1 MKKINTK
8 SPWNRLK
15 RHLIIKFARLLP
27 DRKYLEL
34 IFPLRIGYPLNLDN
48 PKTFSEKLQWLKLY
62 DRKPIYTKMVD
73 KYEAKKYVAGIIG
86 EEYIIPTLAIYDR
99 VEDIDFDAMPNQFVL
114 KCTHDSGGLVI
125 CKDKTSLD
133 KAAAINKIK
142 DGLKRNYFY
151 QNREW
156 PYKNVKP
163 RIIAEAYMEDS
174 TTSELRD
181 YKFFCFDGVVKAL
194 FIAEDRQKKGEET
207 KFDFFDADF
216 RHLDIRNGHPNAGTL
231 PAKPKTFEKMKVL
244 AEKLSTLPLPVIIRG
259 ETGTGKEV
267 FARFIHNHSPRA
279 ERPFIAV
286 NCGAIPEN
294 LIESLLFGHAK
305 GSFTGAIDT
314 RKGFFEEA
322 DGGTIFLDEI
332 GELPM
337 NMQVKLLRVLQ
348 EKHIT
353 RVGDNREIPVNVRV
367 ISATHVDLEEAVRE
381 KRFRE
386 DLYFRIQ
393 VMPLQLP
400 PLRERG
406 QDVVLLAEEF
416 IKRYGAEYGRGR
428 FKMSRNTEKA
438 LLGYHWPGNV
448 RELENRIQKGLVQ
461 AVHGV
466 IQPKDIG
473 LDEVQKEAKES
484 PRTLKEAREAV
495 EREVIGRALQDS
507 GANLTLAATILC
519 IDRKVLREIMERLG
533 IKKEDFKN

>member
-1 MKKINTK
+1 MKTESMLATEKMLDVVKTLLDEEQPESLFSKILEVAKGVLHADAAVLDISGENPLHFSNPEQVSISISAVKQAK
-8 SPWNRLK
+8 SEKRAVVWNQLDDDGADLSKSIVQNQLTSIMVSPFRTPDSESGYLYLQ
-15 RHLIIKFARLLP
+15 RAAREEPFTEEDSALFDAFVEVCEKFA
-27 DRKYLEL
+27 
-34 IFPLRIGYPLNLDN
+34 FAA
-48 PKTFSEKLQWLKLY
+48 Y
-62 DRKPIYTKMVD
+62 DRLRD
-73 KYEAKKYVAGIIG
+73 KES
-86 EEYIIPTLAIYDR
+86 LD
-99 VEDIDFDAMPNQFVL
+99 VL
-114 KCTHDSGGLVI
+114 KNVVR
-125 CKDKTSLD
+125 
-133 KAAAINKIK
+133 K
-142 DGLKRNYFY
+142 DGIVYSCKAM
-151 QNREW
+151 
-156 PYKNVKP
+156 
-163 RIIAEAYMEDS
+163 AELVA
-174 TTSELRD
+174 
-181 YKFFCFDGVVKAL
+181 
-194 FIAEDRQKKGEET
+194 
-207 KFDFFDADF
+207 
-216 RHLDIRNGHPNAGTL
+216 
-231 PAKPKTFEKMKVL
+231 L
-244 AEKLSTLPLPVIIRG
+244 AEKLALLPLPVIIRG

-267 FARFIHNHSPRA
+267 FARSIHNHSPRA
-279 ERPFIAV
+279 DRPFIAV
-286 NCGAIPEN
+286 NCGAIPEH
-294 LIESLLFGHAK
+294 LIESLLFGHAR

-367 ISATHVDLEEAVRE
+367 ISATHVDLEAAVRE

-393 VMPLQLP
+393 VMPLSIP

-416 IKRYGAEYGRGR
+416 IKRYGAEYGRGK

-473 LDEVQKEAKES
+473 LDDVQKEAKES

-495 EREVIGRALQDS
+495 EREVIARALQDS
-507 GANLTLAATILC
+507 NANLTLAATILG
-519 IDRKVLREIMERLG
+519 IDRKVLREVMERLG
-533 IKKEDFKN
+533 MKKEDFKN

>member
-1 MKKINTK
+1 MKTESMLATEKMLDVVKTLLDEEQPESLFSKILEVAKGVLHADAAVLDISGDNPLHFSNPEQVSISISAVKQAK
-8 SPWNRLK
+8 SEKRAVVWNQLDDDGADLSKSIVQNQLTSIMVSPFRTPDSESGYLYLQ
-15 RHLIIKFARLLP
+15 RAAREEPFTEEDSALFDAFVEVCEKFAFAAY
-27 DRKYLEL
+27 DH
-34 IFPLRIGYPLNLDN
+34 LRDKESLD
-48 PKTFSEKLQWLKLY
+48 
-62 DRKPIYTKMVD
+62 
-73 KYEAKKYVAGIIG
+73 
-86 EEYIIPTLAIYDR
+86 
-99 VEDIDFDAMPNQFVL
+99 VL
-114 KCTHDSGGLVI
+114 KNVVR
-125 CKDKTSLD
+125 
-133 KAAAINKIK
+133 K
-142 DGLKRNYFY
+142 DGIVYSCKAM
-151 QNREW
+151 
-156 PYKNVKP
+156 
-163 RIIAEAYMEDS
+163 AELVA
-174 TTSELRD
+174 
-181 YKFFCFDGVVKAL
+181 
-194 FIAEDRQKKGEET
+194 
-207 KFDFFDADF
+207 
-216 RHLDIRNGHPNAGTL
+216 
-231 PAKPKTFEKMKVL
+231 L
-244 AEKLSTLPLPVIIRG
+244 AEKLALLPLPVIIRG

-279 ERPFIAV
+279 DRPFIAV
-286 NCGAIPEN
+286 NCGAIPEH
-294 LIESLLFGHAK
+294 LIESLLFGHAR

-367 ISATHVDLEEAVRE
+367 ISATHVDLEAAVRE

-393 VMPLQLP
+393 VMPVAIP

-416 IKRYGAEYGRGR
+416 IKRYGAEYGRGK

-473 LDEVQKEAKES
+473 LDDVQKEAKES

-495 EREVIGRALQDS
+495 EREVIARALQDS
-507 GANLTLAATILC
+507 NANLTLAATILG
-519 IDRKVLREIMERLG
+519 IDRKVLREVMERLG
-533 IKKEDFKN
+533 MKKEDFKN

>member
-1 MKKINTK
+1 MKSNSMLATEKMLDVINILLDEQRPDFLFPKILEVVQDVLHADAAVLDIAGEKPLHLTRPENVSISISAIRLAKTENKAVVWNQLDDDSVDLSK
-8 SPWNRLK
+8 SIVQNQLTSIMVSPFRTPDSESGYLYLQRAAREEPFTEDDSK
-15 RHLIIKFARLLP
+15 LFDAFVGVCEKFAFAAFDRL
-27 DRKYLEL
+27 R
-34 IFPLRIGYPLNLDN
+34 
-48 PKTFSEKLQWLKLY
+48 
-62 DRKPIYTKMVD
+62 D
-73 KYEAKKYVAGIIG
+73 KE
-86 EEYIIPTLAIYDR
+86 
-99 VEDIDFDAMPNQFVL
+99 
-114 KCTHDSGGLVI
+114 
-125 CKDKTSLD
+125 SLD
-133 KAAAINKIK
+133 V
-142 DGLKRNYFY
+142 L
-151 QNREW
+151 
-156 PYKNVKP
+156 KNVK
-163 RIIAEAYMEDS
+163 RRGDIIYSSKQMD
-174 TTSELRD
+174 D
-181 YKFFCFDGVVKAL
+181 VVAL
-194 FIAEDRQKKGEET
+194 
-207 KFDFFDADF
+207 ADK
-216 RHLDIRNGHPNAGTL
+216 LAPL
-231 PAKPKTFEKMKVL
+231 PM
-244 AEKLSTLPLPVIIRG
+244 PVIIRG

-267 FARFIHNHSPRA
+267 IARYIHSHSPRA
-279 ERPFIAV
+279 DRPFIAV

-294 LIESLLFGHAK
+294 LMESLLFGHAK
-305 GSFTGAIDT
+305 GSFTGAIDN

-322 DGGTIFLDEI
+322 EGGTIFLDEI
-332 GELPM
+332 GELPL

-406 QDVVLLAEEF
+406 QDVILLAEEF

-484 PRTLKEAREAV
+484 PRTLKEARETV

-507 GANLTLAATILC
+507 NANLTLAATILG

>member
-1 MKKINTK
+1 MKSESMLATEKMLDVVKTLLDEEQPESLFTKILEVAKGVLHADAGVLDVAGETPLHFSNPEQVSISISAVKQAK
-8 SPWNRLK
+8 SEKRAVVWNQLDDDGADLSKSIVQNQLTSIMVSPFRTPDSESGYLYLQ
-15 RHLIIKFARLLP
+15 RAAREEPFTEEDSQLFDAFVAVCEKFA
-27 DRKYLEL
+27 
-34 IFPLRIGYPLNLDN
+34 FAA
-48 PKTFSEKLQWLKLY
+48 Y
-62 DRKPIYTKMVD
+62 DRLRD
-73 KYEAKKYVAGIIG
+73 KES
-86 EEYIIPTLAIYDR
+86 LD
-99 VEDIDFDAMPNQFVL
+99 VL
-114 KCTHDSGGLVI
+114 KNVVRKDDIVYSSKVMADLV
-125 CKDKTSLD
+125 
-133 KAAAINKIK
+133 A
-142 DGLKRNYFY
+142 
-151 QNREW
+151 
-156 PYKNVKP
+156 
-163 RIIAEAYMEDS
+163 
-174 TTSELRD
+174 
-181 YKFFCFDGVVKAL
+181 
-194 FIAEDRQKKGEET
+194 
-207 KFDFFDADF
+207 
-216 RHLDIRNGHPNAGTL
+216 
-231 PAKPKTFEKMKVL
+231 L

-267 FARFIHNHSPRA
+267 FARFIHKHSPRA
-279 ERPFIAV
+279 DRPFIAV
-286 NCGAIPEN
+286 NCGAIPEH
-294 LIESLLFGHAK
+294 LIESLLFGHAR
-305 GSFTGAIDT
+305 GSFTGAVDT

-367 ISATHVDLEEAVRE
+367 ISATHVDLEAAVRE

-393 VMPLQLP
+393 VMPLVIP

-406 QDVVLLAEEF
+406 QDVILLAEEF
-416 IKRYGAEYGRGR
+416 VKRYGAEYGRGR

-473 LDEVQKEAKES
+473 LDDMQKETKES

-495 EREVIGRALQDS
+495 EREVIGRALRDS
-507 GANLTLAATILC
+507 NANLTLAATILG
-519 IDRKVLREIMERLG
+519 IDRKVLREVMERLG
-533 IKKEDFKN
+533 MKKEDFKS

>member
-1 MKKINTK
+1 MKSESMLATEKMLDVVKTLIDEEQPESLFSKILEVAKGVLHADAAVLDISGETPLHFSNPEQVSISISAVRQAK
-8 SPWNRLK
+8 SEKRAVVWNQLDDDGADLSKSIVQNQLTSIMVSPFRTPDSESGYLYLQ
-15 RHLIIKFARLLP
+15 RAAREEPFTEEDSQLFDSFVNVCEKFA
-27 DRKYLEL
+27 
-34 IFPLRIGYPLNLDN
+34 FAA
-48 PKTFSEKLQWLKLY
+48 Y
-62 DRKPIYTKMVD
+62 DRLRD
-73 KYEAKKYVAGIIG
+73 KES
-86 EEYIIPTLAIYDR
+86 LD
-99 VEDIDFDAMPNQFVL
+99 VL
-114 KCTHDSGGLVI
+114 KNVVR
-125 CKDKTSLD
+125 
-133 KAAAINKIK
+133 K
-142 DGLKRNYFY
+142 DGIVYSSK
-151 QNREW
+151 
-156 PYKNVKP
+156 V
-163 RIIAEAYMEDS
+163 M
-174 TTSELRD
+174 
-181 YKFFCFDGVVKAL
+181 
-194 FIAEDRQKKGEET
+194 
-207 KFDFFDADF
+207 AD
-216 RHLDIRNGHPNAGTL
+216 LVA
-231 PAKPKTFEKMKVL
+231 L
-244 AEKLSTLPLPVIIRG
+244 AEKLATLPLPVIIRG

-286 NCGAIPEN
+286 NCGAIPEH
-294 LIESLLFGHAK
+294 LIESLLFGHAR

-416 IKRYGAEYGRGR
+416 IKRYGAEYGRGK

-473 LDEVQKEAKES
+473 LDDVQKEAKES

-495 EREVIGRALQDS
+495 EREVIARALQDS
-507 GANLTLAATILC
+507 NANLTLAATILG
-519 IDRKVLREIMERLG
+519 IDRKVLREVMERLG
-533 IKKEDFKN
+533 MKKEDFKN

>member
-1 MKKINTK
+1 MKSESMLATEKMLDVVKTLLDEEQPESLFTKILEVAKGVLHADAGVLDIAGETPLHFSNPEQVSISISAVRQAKNEKRAVVWNQLDDDGADLSK
-8 SPWNRLK
+8 SIVQNQLTSIMVSPFRTPDSESGYLYLQ
-15 RHLIIKFARLLP
+15 RAAREEPFTEEDSQLFDDFVAVCEKFA
-27 DRKYLEL
+27 
-34 IFPLRIGYPLNLDN
+34 FAA
-48 PKTFSEKLQWLKLY
+48 Y
-62 DRKPIYTKMVD
+62 DRLRD
-73 KYEAKKYVAGIIG
+73 KE
-86 EEYIIPTLAIYDR
+86 
-99 VEDIDFDAMPNQFVL
+99 
-114 KCTHDSGGLVI
+114 
-125 CKDKTSLD
+125 SLD
-133 KAAAINKIK
+133 M
-142 DGLKRNYFY
+142 L
-151 QNREW
+151 
-156 PYKNVKP
+156 KNVVRKDD
-163 RIIAEAYMEDS
+163 IVYSSKVM
-174 TTSELRD
+174 
-181 YKFFCFDGVVKAL
+181 
-194 FIAEDRQKKGEET
+194 
-207 KFDFFDADF
+207 AD
-216 RHLDIRNGHPNAGTL
+216 LVA
-231 PAKPKTFEKMKVL
+231 L

-267 FARFIHNHSPRA
+267 FARFIHKHSPRA
-279 ERPFIAV
+279 DRPFIAV
-286 NCGAIPEN
+286 NCGAIPEH
-294 LIESLLFGHAK
+294 LIESLLFGHAR
-305 GSFTGAIDT
+305 GSFTGAVDT

-367 ISATHVDLEEAVRE
+367 ISATHVDLEAAVRE

-386 DLYFRIQ
+386 GLYFRIQ
-393 VMPLQLP
+393 VMPLVIP

-416 IKRYGAEYGRGR
+416 VKRYGAEYGRGR

-473 LDEVQKEAKES
+473 LDDMQKEAKES

-495 EREVIGRALQDS
+495 ERDVIGRALRDS
-507 GANLTLAATILC
+507 NANLTLAATILG
-519 IDRKVLREIMERLG
+519 IDRKVLREVMERLG
-533 IKKEDFKN
+533 MKKEDFKS